1 MASESSVPMLPRLA
15 SRLMVVAVAMLAA
28 AAVVLLAAVLLPI
41 NTPTVPALSNRRDF
55 VTVPDKRRDLARLLD
70 QTAGAELIKPA
81 QIQAA
86 VKDTGVAARLVR
98 QLTLKG
104 VVQIG
109 GELVAYIEVKDQGVK
124 SVKKGQ
130 KILEFAVKD
139 MESGKVVLTLDG
151 VEVQLGQ

>member
-15 SRLMVVAVAMLAA
+15 SRLTVAAVTMLATA
-28 AAVVLLAAVLLPI
+28 TVVLLAAVLLPI
-41 NTPTVPALSNRRDF
+41 NTPIVPGLSNRMDS
-55 VTVPDKRRDLARLLD
+55 VTVPDGRRDLARLLD
-70 QTAGAELIKPA
+70 QAAGADLIKPA

-86 VKDTGVAARLVR
+86 VKDTGAAARLVR

-124 SVKKGQ
+124 SVNKGQ
-130 KILEFAVKD
+130 KILEFVVKD
-139 MESGKVVLTLDG
+139 MEPGKVVLDLDG